1 MATTTSMQKAA
12 AAHFGYT
19 PPAPSA
25 PSGGGGSAPPIY
37 SNPSELPV
45 GSPGYNPAW
54 TPQGGGSLPAAAATI
69 TGEEYLAS
77 GFYGGQTI
85 SPIVPKAI
93 TPESSIAGIQSVFG
107 EDWTPA
113 TAFTP
118 ELQAKGIYGAV
129 RIKDTNEVYSLG
141 TGGSKAMSAADYF
154 NTFKTSEQEGIV
166 GEISR
171 EEAVKLGIPLT
182 GKTPVATNAITT
194 EALSTKAID
203 LEIGTETNIS
213 EADGFKAYMEEYLK
227 QQESLKSQSEKDT
240 EKKVDDI
247 TTQLEELLKEGADQ
261 GAIQAAEEEKREIE
275 DQQKLVDDANG
286 DLSMKMAE
294 IDALA
299 ASYNLENQIVEGK
312 TISLARMQ
320 GQQAQ
325 NYKMYLAQKNLLT
338 SEAGL
343 LQAKALAL
351 QGKLDS
357 AQTAA
362 DRATDLKYSS
372 WVTEVN
378 NATSL
383 LTLLEGKLSKDET
396 IRADAMKYYYD
407 RIDTQIAD
415 QKATEKQIQSIM
427 INLAGKAPSSI
438 LSKVSNA
445 TSVLEAMQIANPY
458 LAGGDEE
465 LTGIDAAV
473 DDAAREIIGMES
485 FNLSTNES
493 YWGIIDELAT
503 DSGMDRNYLD
513 KLVIQKIQQVKG
525 QPAETIQEV
534 EENIGSDF
542 ESPTTSSTISGAGLA
557 SGQQDIQKQLQ
568 EQQVS
573 GDQKRINDEK
583 IRKARQDAI
592 DNGLVFWINPITG
605 QRKLTSQ
612 E

>member
-1 MATTTSMQKAA
+1 MATTTSMQRAA
-12 AAHFGYT
+12 AAHFGYN

-25 PSGGGGSAPPIY
+25 PSGGTSYGSSGGSTQTPPPIY

-54 TPQGGGSLPAAAATI
+54 TPQGGGSLPAGAATI
-69 TGEEYLAS
+69 TGEEYLAA

-107 EDWTPA
+107 DEWQSSL
-113 TAFTP
+113 TP
-118 ELQAKGIYGAV
+118 EIQAKGIYGAV

-154 NTFKTSEQEGIV
+154 NTFKTDEQGGIV
-166 GEISR
+166 DEISK
-171 EEAVKLGIPLT
+171 EQAVKLGIPLT

-203 LEIGTETNIS
+203 LEIGTEANIS

-247 TTQLEELLKEGADQ
+247 TTQLEGLLKDGADQ

-299 ASYNLENQIVEGK
+299 ASYNLENQVVEGK

-396 IRADAMKYYYD
+396 IRADAMKVYYD
-407 RIDTQIAD
+407 RIDTQIAE
-415 QKATEKQIQSIM
+415 QKATEKANYTTLLSQMNQYPDANIQLTDTLEQANAKITANSAIYRQQTR
-427 INLAGKAPSSI
+427 LADG
-438 LSKVSNA
+438 
-445 TSVLEAMQIANPY
+445 TGGTG
-458 LAGGDEE
+458 GGDEQYEALNKDLTKEVQNLFDGDYGTEGAREKLIAKLQTFARINYPELVAEIPKMVYGTDGYEAILPDGYEAE
-465 LTGIDAAV
+465 LTKSTPFSGIP
-473 DDAAREIIGMES
+473 S
-485 FNLSTNES
+485 FE
-493 YWGIIDELAT
+493 
-503 DSGMDRNYLD
+503 
-513 KLVIQKIQQVKG
+513 
-525 QPAETIQEV
+525 
-534 EENIGSDF
+534 
-542 ESPTTSSTISGAGLA
+542 
-557 SGQQDIQKQLQ
+557 DIQ
-568 EQQVS
+568 
-573 GDQKRINDEK
+573 
-583 IRKARQDAI
+583 
-592 DNGLVFWINPITG
+592 
-605 QRKLTSQ
+605 
-612 E
+612 

>member
-107 EDWTPA
+107 DDWVPA

-203 LEIGTETNIS
+203 LEIGTEANIS

-275 DQQKLVDDANG
+275 EQQQAVDDANG

-407 RIDTQIAD
+407 RIDTQIAE
-415 QKATEKQIQSIM
+415 QKATEKANYTTLLSQMNQYPDAGIQLTDTLEQANAKITANSAIYRQQTR
-427 INLAGKAPSSI
+427 LADG
-438 LSKVSNA
+438 
-445 TSVLEAMQIANPY
+445 TGGTD
-458 LAGGDEE
+458 GGD
-465 LTGIDAAV
+465 
-473 DDAAREIIGMES
+473 DDKVVTA
-485 FNLSTNES
+485 L
-493 YWGIIDELAT
+493 
-503 DSGMDRNYLD
+503 
-513 KLVIQKIQQVKG
+513 
-525 QPAETIQEV
+525 
-534 EENIGSDF
+534 
-542 ESPTTSSTISGAGLA
+542 
-557 SGQQDIQKQLQ
+557 
-568 EQQVS
+568 
-573 GDQKRINDEK
+573 
-583 IRKARQDAI
+583 RKAIVGFDKQIRSDVKFTREDIRDQLETLYPDFDPI
-592 DNGLVFWINPITG
+592 DIEMLVYQQYPDEYVNRFN
-605 QRKLTSQ
+605 
-612 E
+612 

>member
-107 EDWTPA
+107 DDWVPA

-118 ELQAKGIYGAV
+118 EIQAKGIYGAV

-203 LEIGTETNIS
+203 LEIGTEANIS

-275 DQQKLVDDANG
+275 EQQQAVDDANG

-407 RIDTQIAD
+407 RIDTQIAE
-415 QKATEKQIQSIM
+415 QKATEKANYTTLLSQMNQYPDAGIQLTDTLEQANAKITANSAIYRQQTR
-427 INLAGKAPSSI
+427 LADG
-438 LSKVSNA
+438 
-445 TSVLEAMQIANPY
+445 TGGTD
-458 LAGGDEE
+458 GGD
-465 LTGIDAAV
+465 
-473 DDAAREIIGMES
+473 DDKVVTA
-485 FNLSTNES
+485 L
-493 YWGIIDELAT
+493 
-503 DSGMDRNYLD
+503 
-513 KLVIQKIQQVKG
+513 
-525 QPAETIQEV
+525 
-534 EENIGSDF
+534 
-542 ESPTTSSTISGAGLA
+542 
-557 SGQQDIQKQLQ
+557 
-568 EQQVS
+568 
-573 GDQKRINDEK
+573 
-583 IRKARQDAI
+583 RKAIVGFDKQIRSDVKFTREDIRDQLETLYPDFDPI
-592 DNGLVFWINPITG
+592 DIEMLVYQQYPDEYVNRFN
-605 QRKLTSQ
+605 
-612 E
+612 

>member
-1 MATTTSMQKAA
+1 MANYSGLINVGGEIQTTAGRKFKDPTELS
-12 AAHFGYT
+12 GYLGILPHQIDWT
-19 PPAPSA
+19 QIVA
-25 PSGGGGSAPPIY
+25 GSAPT
-37 SNPSELPV
+37 STS
-45 GSPGYNPAW
+45 
-54 TPQGGGSLPAAAATI
+54 TPTGGTPDLATM
-69 TGEEYLAS
+69 TGEEYLAA
-77 GFYGGQTI
+77 GYKGGQPPTSPTTTPTTPTPI
-85 SPIVPKAI
+85 SPVVPDKL

-107 EDWTPA
+107 ADWNPSP
-113 TAFTP
+113 AFTP

-203 LEIGTETNIS
+203 LEIGTEANIS

-275 DQQKLVDDANG
+275 EQQQAVDDANG

-383 LTLLEGKLSKDET
+383 LTLLEGKLTKDET

-407 RIDTQIAD
+407 RIDTQIAE
-415 QKATEKQIQSIM
+415 QKATEKANYTTLLSQMNQYPDAGIQLTDTLEQANAKITANSAIYRQQTR
-427 INLAGKAPSSI
+427 LADGTTPTSDDD
-438 LSKVSNA
+438 KVVTA
-445 TSVLEAMQIANPY
+445 L
-458 LAGGDEE
+458 
-465 LTGIDAAV
+465 
-473 DDAAREIIGMES
+473 
-485 FNLSTNES
+485 
-493 YWGIIDELAT
+493 
-503 DSGMDRNYLD
+503 
-513 KLVIQKIQQVKG
+513 
-525 QPAETIQEV
+525 
-534 EENIGSDF
+534 
-542 ESPTTSSTISGAGLA
+542 
-557 SGQQDIQKQLQ
+557 
-568 EQQVS
+568 
-573 GDQKRINDEK
+573 
-583 IRKARQDAI
+583 RKAIVGFDKQIRSDVKFTREDIRDQLETLYPDFDPI
-592 DNGLVFWINPITG
+592 DIEMLVYQQYPDEYVNRFN
-605 QRKLTSQ
+605 
-612 E
+612 